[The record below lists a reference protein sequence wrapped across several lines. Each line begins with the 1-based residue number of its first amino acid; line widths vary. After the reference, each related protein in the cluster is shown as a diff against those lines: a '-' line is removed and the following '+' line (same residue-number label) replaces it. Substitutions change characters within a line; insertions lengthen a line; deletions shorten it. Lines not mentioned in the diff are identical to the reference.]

1 MVSSDSPSV
10 LTVDCG
16 NSRVKASLF
25 KGETLAGSTVMDTLS
40 ALETSALWSGDAVPS
55 GGILCCVGRNP
66 KLSEVVSLADALAG
80 QLLILSHSTPLP
92 VGICYDTPDTLGLD
106 RIAGA
111 CGAVSMFHGESVLI
125 ADAGT
130 ALTLDVVDGDAM
142 FRGGNISPGVSLRLR
157 ALNGFTSALPLV
169 AKEGRLHGFGRDTET
184 AIRAGAVGGTADEII
199 AAAMRGQRD
208 FGVTRLLLTGGDAR
222 FLFPILS
229 DYTSRI
235 TDFPEIRLCPDI
247 VGRGLV
253 SIFNYNRQ

>member
-1 MVSSDSPSV
+1 MGSSDSSSV

-25 KGETLAGSTVMDTLS
+25 REGSLAASVVMDTLS
-40 ALETSALWSGDAVPS
+40 AFATSSLWSGDAVPS

-66 KLSEVVSLADALAG
+66 KVSEVTSIANALDG
-80 QLLILSHSTPLP
+80 RFLILHHSTPLP
-92 VGICYDTPDTLGLD
+92 IGICYDTPATLGLD

-111 CGAVSMFHGESVLI
+111 CGAASMFPGESVLI

-130 ALTLDVVDGDAM
+130 ALTLDVVDGDAT

-169 AKEGRLHGFGRDTET
+169 DKEGRLHSFGRDTET

-199 AAAMRGQRD
+199 AAALRGQRD
-208 FGVTRLLLTGGDAR
+208 FGVTRLLLTGGDAG
-222 FLFPILS
+222 FLLPILS

-253 SIFNYNRQ
+253 SIFNYNR

>member
-1 MVSSDSPSV
+1 MVSRDSSSV

-25 KGETLAGSTVMDTLS
+25 KGESLVASTAMDTLS
-40 ALETSALWSGDAVPS
+40 AHETIALWNGEDAPA
-55 GGILCCVGRNP
+55 GGILCCVGHTP
-66 KLSEVVSLADALAG
+66 KASEVESLSDALSG
-80 QLLILSHSTPLP
+80 QFLVFNHSTPLP
-92 VGICYDTPDTLGLD
+92 VGIRYDTPETLGLD

-111 CGAVSMFHGESVLI
+111 CGAASMYPGESVLV

-130 ALTLDVVDGDAM
+130 ALTLDIVDGGAT

-169 AKEGRLHGFGRDTET
+169 EKEGRLYGFGRDTET
-184 AIRAGAVGGTADEII
+184 ALRGGAVGGTADEII
-199 AAAMRGQRD
+199 AAALRGHRN

-222 FLFPILS
+222 LLLPILS

-253 SIFNYNRQ
+253 SIFNHNR